1 MSWHLVLSAPRC
13 QPHSGVA
20 QTRLKSSFIYLANA
34 VTDLRGNW
42 ATLVLVIT
50 PLVLVAALC
59 LLPDVLNLQHD
70 LAVRF
75 QRFEPGTRNVA
86 WHLVQ
91 IPYAPAAA
99 APAKPLFPWWAVLLF
114 HLVTAIMAFAVNLV
128 VLCTA
133 RRIQAGVQRP
143 RIINEAIEIYRE
155 SLGLVR
161 AFFWILLLQILAIG
175 VGFILL
181 VIPGFL
187 LIAWLYFAQYALVFR
202 GKRGM
207 SALIRSYELIRGRFL
222 RVATRIVVF
231 LAVWSGYNS
240 WVGGTFFGVSLL
252 LGPIGVFTGTLSTIV
267 FLLDLLATGVG
278 FATTAFFIVAG
289 VRLYQD
295 LEQIYEDRMAPAADT
310 ALTPTAPLP
319 NVGT

>member
-1 MSWHLVLSAPRC
+1 MSRHLVLLAARC
-13 QPHSGVA
+13 QPHFGVA

-42 ATLVLVIT
+42 ATLALVLA
-50 PLVLVAALC
+50 PLVLVAATC

-75 QRFEPGTRNVA
+75 QRFEPGTRNVVLG
-86 WHLVQ
+86 LVQ
-91 IPYAPAAA
+91 MPYEPAAA
-99 APAKPLFPWWAVLLF
+99 QTKPLFPWWALMLF
-114 HLVTAIMAFAVNLV
+114 HLVTAVMAFTVNLI
-128 VLCTA
+128 VLCTIK
-133 RRIQAGVQRP
+133 RIQAGVQRP
-143 RIINEAIEIYRE
+143 RIINEAIEVYRE
-155 SLGLVR
+155 AIGLVR
-161 AFFWILLLQILAIG
+161 AFFWILLLQLLAIG

-181 VIPGFL
+181 IIPGFL

-202 GKRGM
+202 GSRGM
-207 SALIRSYELIRGRFL
+207 SALMRSYELIRGRFL
-222 RVATRIVVF
+222 RVAVRIVVF
-231 LAVWSGYNS
+231 LAVWSGFNS

-267 FLLDLLATGVG
+267 FLVDLLATGVG

-295 LEQIYEDRMAPAADT
+295 LEQMYGERAAPETDA

-319 NVGT
+319 SVGT

>member
-1 MSWHLVLSAPRC
+1 MSWHLVLLAARC
-13 QPHSGVA
+13 QPHFGVA

-42 ATLVLVIT
+42 ATLALVLT
-50 PLVLVAALC
+50 PLVLVAATC

-75 QRFEPGTRNVA
+75 QRFEPGTRNVVLGLA
-86 WHLVQ
+86 Q
-91 IPYAPAAA
+91 MPYEPAVAQT
-99 APAKPLFPWWAVLLF
+99 KPLFPWWALMLF
-114 HLVTAIMAFAVNLV
+114 HLVTAIMAFTVNLV
-128 VLCTA
+128 VLCTI
-133 RRIQAGVQRP
+133 RRIQAGMQRP

-155 SLGLVR
+155 AIGLVG
-161 AFFWILLLQILAIG
+161 AFYWILLLQLLAIG

-181 VIPGFL
+181 IIPGFL
-187 LIAWLYFAQYALVFR
+187 MIAWLYFAQYALVFR
-202 GKRGM
+202 GDRGM
-207 SALIRSYELIRGRFL
+207 SALMRSYELIRGRFL
-222 RVATRIVVF
+222 RVAIRIVVF
-231 LAVWSGYNS
+231 LAVWSGFNS

-267 FLLDLLATGVG
+267 FLVDLLATGVG

-295 LEQIYEDRMAPAADT
+295 LEQMYAERVAPAADAT
-310 ALTPTAPLP
+310 LTPTAPLP
-319 NVGT
+319 SVGA